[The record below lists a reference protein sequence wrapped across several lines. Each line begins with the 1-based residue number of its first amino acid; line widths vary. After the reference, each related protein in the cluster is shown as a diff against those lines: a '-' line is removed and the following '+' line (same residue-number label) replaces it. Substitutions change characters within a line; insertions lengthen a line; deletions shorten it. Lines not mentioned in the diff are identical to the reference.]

1 MIQILVT
8 PLVVE
13 IDKNLNFSNHKS
25 IVCQKASNRLNAI
38 SRMQKYLR
46 QKEKQILFT

>member
-1 MIQILVT
+1 MILILVT
-8 PLVVE
+8 SLVVE
-13 IDKNLNFSNHKS
+13 IDKNLNFSNHIS
-25 IVCQKASNRLNAI
+25 IVYQKASNRINAI